1 MALSLAQSA
10 LAFAPALAPAAAAT
24 RAAAV
29 QMVTPPA
36 TLTTLAKELNP
47 VIGYWDPLGLGTADF
62 WSKGNDATV
71 GFLRHAEI
79 KHGRVA
85 MAAFVGYI
93 AQYNGLHWGFPM
105 SLSGNDP
112 QYAAGLTP
120 PEQWDALPMSAKIQ
134 ILGFV
139 GFLEFWGELGASIGD
154 NSHYMKGGKPGAY
167 PEFPEANVIPFT
179 PAGVLSLYDPFGFS
193 KNKSDEAKA
202 KGLLTEINNGR
213 LAMIGIMGFLA
224 EQKVPGSVPF
234 GPKLSA
240 YAGEVMAPLM

>member
-1 MALSLAQSA
+1 
-10 LAFAPALAPAAAAT
+10 
-24 RAAAV
+24 
-29 QMVTPPA
+29 MVTPPA